1 MCPSL
6 THMRCWMHATAA
18 GIGQH
23 YFFNWGGGETTTNYL
38 STKCRRVECY
48 RLFMQGSA
56 ATLYRYYISMQNRSM
71 LCRYSIHTRIHLMI
85 CMPCSV
91 HAALVPCL
99 LICMLTC
106 HRTYPSLSSLNT
118 TTNQEMNN
126 GKDKPETKKKNDD
139 EQITMHKNT
148 KMTKD
153 DDGRRQK
160 SDFQIRKTPNAYLI
174 PTIE

>member
-6 THMRCWMHATAA
+6 THMHCWMHAAAA

-48 RLFMQGSA
+48 SAIRLFMQGSA
-56 ATLYRYYISMQNRSM
+56 ATLYRYYISMRNRSM
-71 LCRYSIHTRIHLMI
+71 LCWYSIHTRIHLMI

-126 GKDKPETKKKNDD
+126 RKDELRQRK
-139 EQITMHKNT
+139 
-148 KMTKD
+148 KMTTSRCTKT
-153 DDGRRQK
+153 QK
-160 SDFQIRKTPNAYLI
+160 
-174 PTIE
+174 